1 MQGRFKVSR
10 KQPITIIINDTIE
23 VKPEGIYK
31 SEVVKSGNGAVIKF
45 FKRFIK
51 KKVII
56 LVEDRIK

>member
-1 MQGRFKVSR
+1 MGK
-10 KQPITIIINDTIE
+10 KPIKIVINDVIE
-23 VKPEGIYK
+23 VMPEGIYK

-56 LVEDRIK
+56 LVEDKIK